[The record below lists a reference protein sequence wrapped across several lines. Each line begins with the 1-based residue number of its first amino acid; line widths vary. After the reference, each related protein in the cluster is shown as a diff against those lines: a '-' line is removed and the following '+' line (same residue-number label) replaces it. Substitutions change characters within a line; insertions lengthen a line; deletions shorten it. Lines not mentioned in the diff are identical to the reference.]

1 MVNITIGITYYDN
14 YDALQKVIKH
24 YKNFINCNFIL
35 VDDGSPIKPLTSDD
49 VPNHWSLYRVTEDIG
64 WNNEGCRN
72 LIAHVCETEWL
83 CLTDM
88 DYVIKQSDINF
99 NDFEKDCIY
108 FFADT
113 DWLKYWLKPSTNNR
127 AELNRILKNG
137 RGPFFDHNQIFTT
150 KKYFWQCGGYDETYI
165 GYYGADGSLI
175 TKYNKFNYN
184 ISEYEVISVRN
195 EKDEGIGNTNDN
207 RKDLLGRGLKNKWKI
222 PKKEIHNKKLTFPWV
237 KIK

>member
-113 DWLKYWLKPSTNNR
+113 DWLKEAENSR
-127 AELNRILKNG
+127 AELGRSL
-137 RGPFFDHNQIFTT
+137 RGPLFDHNQIFTT
-150 KKYFWQCGGYDETYI
+150 KKYFWDCNGYNETYI
-165 GYYGADGSLI
+165 GYYGEDGTLI
-175 TKYNKFNYN
+175 ANPEFNYN
-184 ISEYEVISVRN
+184 VSEYEVINVRDGKKN
-195 EKDEGIGNTNDN
+195 IGNTDDN
-207 RKDLLGRGLKNKWKI
+207 RKDLLGRGLKNKWRL

>member
-49 VPNHWSLYRVTEDIG
+49 VPNHWSLYRVTKDIG

-113 DWLKYWLKPSTNNR
+113 DWLKEAENSR
-127 AELNRILKNG
+127 AELGRSL
-137 RGPFFDHNQIFTT
+137 RGPLFDHNQIFTT
-150 KKYFWQCGGYDETYI
+150 KKYFWDCNGYNETYI
-165 GYYGADGSLI
+165 GYYGEDGTLI
-175 TKYNKFNYN
+175 ANPEFNYN
-184 ISEYEVISVRN
+184 VSEYEVINVRDGKKN
-195 EKDEGIGNTNDN
+195 IGNTDDN
-207 RKDLLGRGLKNKWKI
+207 RKDLLGRGLKNKWRL